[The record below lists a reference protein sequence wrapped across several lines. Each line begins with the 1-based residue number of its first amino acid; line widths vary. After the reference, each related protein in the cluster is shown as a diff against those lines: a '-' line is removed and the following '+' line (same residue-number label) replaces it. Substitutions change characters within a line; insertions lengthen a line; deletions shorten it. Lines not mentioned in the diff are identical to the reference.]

1 MSHIGC
7 NSKNSFAIDKDQNL
21 YTWGSCETSLLGYI
35 SDSDV
40 IVPKKISV
48 KNGYDEYSVN
58 EINVGQFHV
67 AIIADRKDK
76 TKKNFD
82 ELKKSLDFAHQYF
95 SNVTKWFYENIKSVT
110 SYELF
115 ISFLIRFEKKKNK
128 NNEIDYNEFEKLFLN
143 PFYAYLKL
151 KGRDFY
157 HMEEAYSES
166 IKNALEINDA
176 NIKESNLKKIEEKK
190 YTSQKL
196 RDIYDFAFEMY
207 KNFSENPTD
216 FQLFAKLVFQFKPL
230 ITKEDLMELFTYLD
244 DNPEEIEQE
253 ILNGIM
259 EVLQVNE
266 NKKNEEEQELKIE
279 SNILIDCILGVQTG
293 LNNIFTW
300 GIQTEGRLGY
310 EKVDEIK
317 NQNSSNNN
325 NNENSEEEIKYQQ
338 IPKLVRFP
346 HLTKI
351 IQVACGFYHSL
362 ALSEEKRVY
371 SWGSSKYGCLGK
383 YLSKNQPT
391 PNLIEKDIE

>member
-151 KGRDFY
+151 K
-157 HMEEAYSES
+157 
-166 IKNALEINDA
+166 
-176 NIKESNLKKIEEKK
+176 
-190 YTSQKL
+190 
-196 RDIYDFAFEMY
+196 
-207 KNFSENPTD
+207 
-216 FQLFAKLVFQFKPL
+216 
-230 ITKEDLMELFTYLD
+230 
-244 DNPEEIEQE
+244 
-253 ILNGIM
+253 
-259 EVLQVNE
+259 
-266 NKKNEEEQELKIE
+266 
-279 SNILIDCILGVQTG
+279 
-293 LNNIFTW
+293 
-300 GIQTEGRLGY
+300 
-310 EKVDEIK
+310 
-317 NQNSSNNN
+317 
-325 NNENSEEEIKYQQ
+325 
-338 IPKLVRFP
+338 
-346 HLTKI
+346 
-351 IQVACGFYHSL
+351 
-362 ALSEEKRVY
+362 
-371 SWGSSKYGCLGK
+371 
-383 YLSKNQPT
+383 
-391 PNLIEKDIE
+391 